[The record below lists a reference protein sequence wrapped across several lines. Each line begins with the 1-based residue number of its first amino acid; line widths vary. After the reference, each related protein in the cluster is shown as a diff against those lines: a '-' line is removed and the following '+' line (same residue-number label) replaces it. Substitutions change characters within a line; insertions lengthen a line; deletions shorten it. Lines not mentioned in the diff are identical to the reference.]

1 MFYNLIRGLG
11 KGFGCMNNNDIWNL
25 FLEKISKKVSLMS
38 YNYIF
43 KDLKLHSYKNSIVTI
58 IVPNNELL
66 LQNITKNYND
76 IIEDIFNDITNDSCE
91 IRYVFEDEINNIKE
105 DIININENK
114 EVDNNNYN
122 SFDDS
127 DDDLTHYK
135 YNSNFKEEYTFDT
148 FVVGESNK
156 LAYGTALSV
165 AQNPGKLYN
174 PYFIYAKS
182 GLGKT
187 HLLHAIGNYIVTH
200 SDKKVLYI
208 TAEEFSNDYRSIINT
223 KNKSENNISYLEA
236 FRKKYRNIDVL
247 MIDDIQFLQNMQKS
261 QIEFTNTFNSLYD
274 NEKQII
280 IASDTS
286 IDDYKYLEDRL
297 KTRFRWGLTESINPP
312 EIELKKNIIRN
323 KIKINNYDLD
333 INEDVIDYIAS
344 NCGSDIRN
352 LEGSVLRIVAY
363 KATFNIDN
371 VTLDIAKEA
380 LQEFVTDKVYRTN
393 SVEKIIDIVAKY
405 FNLDGSMLKGKMK
418 KKNVTDA
425 RAIAMYL
432 SRIMTD
438 ESLQRIGL
446 EFGGRDHSTVIYSH
460 EKISNELKTNIK
472 LQEEIKILK
481 DKICE

>member
-1 MFYNLIRGLG
+1 
-11 KGFGCMNNNDIWNL
+11 MNVEDIWTD
-25 FLEKISKKVSLMS
+25 FLSKIKSKVSLMS

-43 KDLKLHSYKNSIVTI
+43 KDLKIHSYDDSKIII

-66 LQNITKNYND
+66 LQNITKNYNTL
-76 IIEDIFNDITNDSCE
+76 IEDTLNDITNDTCTIE
-91 IRYVFEDEINNIKE
+91 YVFQKDIEKFTKKEKKPVIIEENIEDDFNDLK
-105 DIININENK
+105 
-114 EVDNNNYN
+114 NYTY
-122 SFDDS
+122 S
-127 DDDLTHYK
+127 
-135 YNSNFKEEYTFDT
+135 SNFNPRHTFDT
-148 FVVGESNK
+148 FIVGDSNK
-156 LAYGTALSV
+156 LAYGTALAV

-187 HLLHAIGNYIVTH
+187 HLMHAIGNYIVTH

-208 TAEEFSNDYRSIINT
+208 TAEQFTNDYRAIINA
-223 KNKSENNISYLEA
+223 KSKYDNNVSYLEA
-236 FRKKYRNIDVL
+236 FRDKYRNVDVL
-247 MIDDIQFLQNMQKS
+247 MIDDIQFLENATKS
-261 QIEFTNTFNSLYD
+261 QKEFTNTFNTLYD

-286 IDDYKYLEDRL
+286 INDYKYLEDRL

-312 EIELKKNIIRN
+312 ELELKKNIIKN
-323 KIKINNYDLD
+323 KIMINDFDLD
-333 INEDVIDYIAS
+333 INESVIDYIAN

-352 LEGSVLRIVAY
+352 LEGAVIRIVAY
-363 KATFNIDN
+363 KAAFNIKN
-371 VTLDIAKEA
+371 VTLEIAQEA
-380 LQEFVTDKVYRTN
+380 LQEFVPKTVYRTN
-393 SVEKIIDIVAKY
+393 SVAKIIDIVAKY
-405 FNLDGSMLKGKMK
+405 FNLDASMLKGKMK
-418 KKNVTDA
+418 KKNITDA

-460 EKISNELKTNIK
+460 EKISKELKTNIK

-481 DKICE
+481 EKICE

>member
-1 MFYNLIRGLG
+1 
-11 KGFGCMNNNDIWNL
+11 MNNSDIWSS
-25 FLEKISKKVSLMS
+25 FITKVKSKVTLMS
-38 YNYIF
+38 YNYVF
-43 KDLKLHSYKNSIVTI
+43 KDLKLYSYENSIVTI

-66 LQNITKNYND
+66 LQNIKKNYND
-76 IIEDIFNDITNDSCE
+76 IIEEIFNEITNDSCE
-91 IRYVFEDEINNIKE
+91 IKYIFQNDEKNIKKKRN
-105 DIININENK
+105 IINIKDEIVDIDNEN
-114 EVDNNNYN
+114 NIN
-122 SFDDS
+122 SIEDEFDDF
-127 DDDLTHYK
+127 DDNISNYK
-135 YNSNFKEEYTFDT
+135 YNSNFKPEYTFDT
-148 FVVGESNK
+148 FVVGDSNK

-247 MIDDIQFLQNMQKS
+247 MIDDIQFLENMQKS

-333 INEDVIDYIAS
+333 INEDVIDYIAN

-380 LQEFVTDKVYRTN
+380 LQDYVTNKVYRTN
-393 SVEKIIDIVAKY
+393 SVEKIIDVVAKY
-405 FNLDGSMLKGKMK
+405 FKLDSGMLKGKMK

-460 EKISNELKTNIK
+460 EKISNELKNNIQ
-472 LQEEIKILK
+472 LQEQIKILK
-481 DKICE
+481 DKICEQ